1 MPPRPRAV
9 SETRAASPALTG
21 AAPTGTPMD
30 VASATTSLEER
41 AHAVGRALAAALG
54 AALASVPEARQG
66 PQALALA
73 LGLDK
78 VLTSRTLKALAQ
90 GDPIAVLHAAP
101 GPEPLRRL
109 VRAARRRGATVEATA
124 AAEASILAFEEFIRR
139 DAGDRSALGAM
150 LSAWL
155 PEARAEFELRRKQ
168 SAYRAL
174 SELKGASM
182 ELNVSTT
189 FLAPAADGVHLDVVW
204 VNSFLGIARHVPRAA
219 VRFTSRRLG
228 VAPSARRPMTLDG
241 APVEDLAGV
250 RLDDFCVAPPAAVDV
265 QRAGDVIHY
274 VLGSTAY
281 GPAAR
286 CDLVFAEVNRAEL
299 PRAVPRGS
307 GRKGYVYADI
317 AVPAK
322 ALVLDVFVHVDVY
335 PGAEPELFVY
345 DTAIG
350 GIADVNDRSRDFD
363 RLELLESVEARGPG
377 QVRLAEAP
385 RYGDLV
391 RHVHGRLGWDPAQ
404 FRHYRVRVEY
414 PVYGSQVV
422 LAFRAPEL

>member
-1 MPPRPRAV
+1 MPTRPRAP
-9 SETRAASPALTG
+9 RAAEPTWPG
-21 AAPTGTPMD
+21 APST
-30 VASATTSLEER
+30 ASAADPSAPPGGLEER
-41 AHAVGRALAAALG
+41 AQAIGRALG
-54 AALASVPEARQG
+54 AALGVVLAAVPEARQG
-66 PQALALA
+66 PQALAVA

-78 VLTSRTLKALAQ
+78 VLTSRALKALAQ

-109 VRAARRRGATVEATA
+109 VRAARRRGAPAEATA
-124 AAEASILAFEEFIRR
+124 AAEVTIQAFEEFIRR

-174 SELKGASM
+174 AELKGASM

-189 FLAPAADGVHLDVVW
+189 FLAPAADGVNLDVVW
-204 VNSFLGIARHVPRAA
+204 VNSFLGIARHVPRAR

-228 VAPSARRPMTLDG
+228 IAAGARKPMTLDG

-250 RLDDFCVAPPAAVDV
+250 RLDAFCVAPPATVEV

-274 VLGSTAY
+274 VLGSAAY

-307 GRKGYVYADI
+307 SRKGYVYADI

-322 ALVLDVFVHVDVY
+322 ALVLDVFVHADVY
-335 PGAEPELFVY
+335 PGAEPELVVY

-350 GIADVNDRSRDFD
+350 GIADVNDRARDFD
-363 RLELLESVEARGPG
+363 RLDLLESVERRGPD

-391 RHVHGRLGWDPAQ
+391 RHVHSRLGWEPAQ
-404 FRHYRVRVEY
+404 FRHYRVRIEY

>member
-1 MPPRPRAV
+1 MPPRPRAQDDAG
-9 SETRAASPALTG
+9 SALAAASIPGAPLVPAG
-21 AAPTGTPMD
+21 DPAG
-30 VASATTSLEER
+30 LEER
-41 AHAVGRALAAALG
+41 AQAVGRALASALG
-54 AALASVPEARQG
+54 ATLASVPEARQG
-66 PQALALA
+66 PQALAVA

-109 VRAARRRGATVEATA
+109 VRAARRRGATAATTA
-124 AAEASILAFEEFIRR
+124 AAAAAVQAFEEFIRR

-189 FLAPAADGVHLDVVW
+189 FLAPAEDGTHLDVVW
-204 VNSFLGIARHVPRAA
+204 VNSFLGLSRHVPRAP

-228 VAPSARRPMTLDG
+228 VASSARRPMTLDG

-250 RLDDFCVAPPAAVDV
+250 RLDGFCVAAPAPVEV

-274 VLGSTAY
+274 VLGSAAY

-286 CDLVFAEVNRAEL
+286 FDLVFAEVNRAEL
-299 PRAVPRGS
+299 PRDVPRGS

-335 PGAEPELFVY
+335 PGAEPELIVY

-363 RLELLESVEARGPG
+363 RLDLLESVETLGPG

-385 RYGDLV
+385 RYGELV
-391 RHVHGRLGWDPAQ
+391 RHVHGRLGWDLSQ
-404 FRHYRVRVEY
+404 FRHYRVRIEY

-422 LAFRAPEL
+422 LAFRAPESG